1 MFTDMVVQT
10 GMHTEATVIQ
20 AEAEKELK
28 LKQSHFS
35 LPASTYTEK
44 ISTKSR
50 DQRCYIAYYRWR
62 N

>member
-1 MFTDMVVQT
+1 MFTDMIVQT

-20 AEAEKELK
+20 AEAEKEPK

-35 LPASTYTEK
+35 LSDRHRHRE
-44 ISTKSR
+44 
-50 DQRCYIAYYRWR
+50 